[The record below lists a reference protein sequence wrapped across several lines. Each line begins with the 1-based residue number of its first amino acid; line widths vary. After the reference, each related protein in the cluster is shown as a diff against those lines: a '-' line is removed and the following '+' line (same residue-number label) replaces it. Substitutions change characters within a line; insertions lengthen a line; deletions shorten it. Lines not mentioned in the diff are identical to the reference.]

1 MTRTVVKAFFSDGSV
16 AYYASLSECCQDFG
30 IRYKED
36 LRRLIDKGG
45 LAPDGKTFFDY
56 PTKEEMKSIEDGK
69 ITLIFNARRR
79 KK

>member
-1 MTRTVVKAFFSDGSV
+1 MTRTVVKAFLADGSV
-16 AYYASLSECCQDFG
+16 AFYASLSECCQDFG

-36 LRRLIDKGG
+36 LRRLIDKAG

-56 PTKEEMKSIEDGK
+56 PTEAEMKDIEDGK